1 MSFGSESGF
10 FCFLFCFL
18 GLFFFCFF
26 FWGGGFVLFWLFLS
40 FVCLFVCNSY
50 AQFSMFV
57 CSDIY
62 LQTSAISGGNKVK
75 GFIDKVMKF
84 QRWDIAKND
93 DSTLL

>member
-1 MSFGSESGF
+1 MIRLSIG
-10 FCFLFCFL
+10 FLFLF
-18 GLFFFCFF
+18 LFFAFF
-26 FWGGGFVLFWLFLS
+26 GGGGGFVLFWLFLL
-40 FVCLFVCNSY
+40 FVCLFVCNSH

-62 LQTSAISGGNKVK
+62 LQTSVISGGNKVK

-84 QRWDIAKND
+84 QRWDITKND